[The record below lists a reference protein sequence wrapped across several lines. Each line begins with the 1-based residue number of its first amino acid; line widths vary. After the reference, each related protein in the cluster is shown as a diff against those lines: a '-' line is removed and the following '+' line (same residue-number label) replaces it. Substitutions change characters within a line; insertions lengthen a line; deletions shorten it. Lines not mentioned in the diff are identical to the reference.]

1 LLTFIVRTLADAPLG
16 TVSVALTILPVAA
29 LITSS
34 GITIAPDVD
43 VPALVGEVCARPDEP
58 AAPPEDDDEEDAPE
72 AGLPELAEPDEVP
85 DEAPAGALA
94 EAGLLAEPATPL
106 DCPASP
112 PPPPHA
118 LRMTLLTNRNIETLS
133 SFIIFYSERKR

>member
-1 LLTFIVRTLADAPLG
+1 
-16 TVSVALTILPVAA
+16 VAA

-43 VPALVGEVCARPDEP
+43 VPALVGEVCARSDEP
-58 AAPPEDDDEEDAPE
+58 AAPSEDDAPK
-72 AGLPELAEPDEVP
+72 AGLPELAKHDEVP

-94 EAGLLAEPATPL
+94 EAGLLDEPATPL

-118 LRMTLLTNRNIETLS
+118 LRMTLLTTRNIETLS